1 MPDTPPLSVIIPH
14 LNDHDG
20 LARCLTVLDRERGDV
35 PGLEVIVVDNG
46 SKELPTELVA
56 AHSARLLQEATP
68 GPGPARTT
76 GALAAKA
83 PVLAF
88 IDSDCFAEPGWA
100 QAIMDHFAKPGGT
113 PVIGGD
119 VSIAWLEPGQPNM
132 IEAFE
137 AIYNY
142 RQKMYI
148 EKQNFSGTGNLA
160 MPAEVFADV
169 GPFAGI
175 NMAEDRDWGQ
185 RAAAKGHQ
193 VSYVDQMRVTT
204 PARTS
209 FTGVFHR
216 IDRMVAHD
224 FTSLDKS
231 MSGKFKWL
239 IKSLALIA
247 SPVGEVFRIAASTR
261 ISGFRTKA
269 LALIGLTRTR
279 AYRGSQMLS
288 LLLFPNRRPKSEGWS
303 RN

>member
-1 MPDTPPLSVIIPH
+1 MTMQPPLSVIIPH
-14 LNDHDG
+14 LNDHHG
-20 LARCLTVLDRERGDV
+20 LAHCLAVLDRERGDV

-46 SKELPTELVA
+46 SKELPSDIVA
-56 AHSARLLQEATP
+56 SYGATLMQEATP

-76 GALAAKA
+76 GAMSAKA
-83 PVLAF
+83 PILSF

-100 QAIMDHFAKPGGT
+100 RAIVDHFKNPEGT

-119 VSIAWLEPGQPNM
+119 VSIAWLEPGRPNM

-142 RQKMYI
+142 RQRMYI

-160 MPAEVFADV
+160 MPAKVFADV

-175 NMAEDRDWGQ
+175 NVAEDRDWGQ
-185 RAAAKGHQ
+185 RAAAKGYA
-193 VSYVDQMRVTT
+193 VSYVDAMRVTT
-204 PARTS
+204 PARTD
-209 FTGVFHR
+209 FAGVFHR

-224 FTSLDKS
+224 FTILDKS

-239 IKSLALIA
+239 IKSIALIA
-247 SPVGEVFRIAASTR
+247 SPAGEVFRIAASTR
-261 ISGFRTKA
+261 ISGLRAKA
-269 LALIGLTRTR
+269 LAFVGLSRTR
-279 AYRGSQMLS
+279 IYRGTQMLA

-303 RN
+303 RG

>member
-1 MPDTPPLSVIIPH
+1 MSERPPLSVIIPH

-20 LARCLTVLDRERGDV
+20 LAQCLRVLERERGDV
-35 PGLEVIVVDNG
+35 AGLEVIVVDNG
-46 SKELPTELVA
+46 SKELPEALVA
-56 AHSARLLQEATP
+56 EHGAKLMQEATP

-76 GALAAKA
+76 GAMAASA
-83 PVLAF
+83 PILSF

-100 QAIMDHFAKPGGT
+100 RAILDHFATPGGT

-119 VSIAWLEPGQPNM
+119 VSIAWREPGRPDM

-142 RQKMYI
+142 RQRMYI

-175 NMAEDRDWGQ
+175 NIAEDRDWGK
-185 RAAAKGHQ
+185 RAAAKGYA
-193 VSYVDQMRVTT
+193 VSFVEGMSVTT
-204 PARTS
+204 PARED
-209 FTGVFHR
+209 FAGVFHR

-224 FTSLDKS
+224 FSIAGKS
-231 MSGKFKWL
+231 IKARLKWG
-239 IKSLALIA
+239 IKALALIA
-247 SPVGEVFRIAASTR
+247 SPIGEVFRIAASKR
-261 ISGFRTKA
+261 ISGFRAKA
-269 LALIGLTRTR
+269 LALAGLTRTR
-279 AYRGSQMLS
+279 VYRGSQMLA

-303 RN
+303 RG